1 MVLRYAVLEASMNK
15 LVISLALM
23 LAIPGIGHAKTFKL
37 GDDKP
42 VATIMI
48 PDSWSPEEIDN
59 GVEGT
64 SKDGETYVAAEVVDA
79 KNLNAAV
86 DDGLKY
92 FQKNGVKIDPATL
105 EKKEQKIAGFD
116 AVALEGKGTD
126 KDGPTH
132 VSLTLV
138 IISGE
143 KIVLLTYWGTATG
156 EESNGPD
163 LNKIASSIAA
173 AK

>member
-1 MVLRYAVLEASMNK
+1 MRRLFIAFAFTF
-15 LVISLALM
+15 
-23 LAIPGIGHAKTFKL
+23 AIPVITVSGAANAKTFTL

-48 PDSWSPEEIDN
+48 PDSWSPEEIDK

-64 SKDGETYVAAEVVDA
+64 SKDGETYVAAELIDA
-79 KNLNAAV
+79 KDMKTAMDA
-86 DDGLKY
+86 GIAY

-105 EKKEQKIAGFD
+105 QKKEMKMGAFD
-116 AVALEGKGTD
+116 AVDLSGKGTD

-138 IISGE
+138 IVRGRRSFF
-143 KIVLLTYWGTATG
+143 
-156 EESNGPD
+156 
-163 LNKIASSIAA
+163 
-173 AK
+173 

>member
-1 MVLRYAVLEASMNK
+1 MKK
-15 LVISLALM
+15 LAISLAIM
-23 LAIPGIGHAKTFKL
+23 LTVPVVGHAKTFKL

-59 GVEGT
+59 GVQGT

-105 EKKEQKIAGFD
+105 EKKEEKISGFD
-116 AVALEGKGTD
+116 AVALQGKGTD

-138 IISGE
+138 VINGE

-156 EESNGPD
+156 EESNGSD

>member
-1 MVLRYAVLEASMNK
+1 MRALFIAFALT
-15 LVISLALM
+15 LAGSG
-23 LAIPGIGHAKTFKL
+23 LADAKTFKL

-42 VATIMI
+42 VATITI

-79 KNLNAAV
+79 KDIKTAV
-86 DDGLKY
+86 EDGLKY
-92 FQKNGVKIDPATL
+92 FMKNGVKIDPSTL
-105 EKKEQKIAGFD
+105 EKKEMKIAGFD
-116 AVALEGKGTD
+116 AVDLQGKGTD

-156 EESNGPD
+156 EESNGAD
-163 LNKIASSIAA
+163 LTAIASSIAA

>member
-1 MVLRYAVLEASMNK
+1 MGDFMKRLILAFVLT
-15 LVISLALM
+15 
-23 LAIPGIGHAKTFKL
+23 LAIPGLGSAKTFKL

-42 VATIMI
+42 VASIMI
-48 PDSWSPEEIDN
+48 PDSWSPEEIDQ

-64 SKDGETYVAAEVVDA
+64 AKDGETYVAAEIIDA
-79 KNLNAAV
+79 KDIKSAI

-92 FQKNGVKIDPATL
+92 FQKNGVKINPDTL
-105 EKKEQKIAGFD
+105 EKKEAKMGGFD
-116 AVALEGKGTD
+116 AVTLQGKGTD

-156 EESNGPD
+156 EESNGED
-163 LNKIASSIAA
+163 LSKIAASIAA
-173 AK
+173 IK

>member
-1 MVLRYAVLEASMNK
+1 MK
-15 LVISLALM
+15 LLLISLALA
-23 LAIPGIGHAKTFKL
+23 LAIPGVGYAKTFKI
-37 GDDKP
+37 GEGTP
-42 VATIMI
+42 VASIMI

-64 SKDGETYVAAEVVDA
+64 SKDGETYVAAEVVAA
-79 KNLNAAV
+79 KDISVAV

-92 FQKNGVKIDPATL
+92 FMKNGVKIDPATL
-105 EKKEQKIAGFD
+105 EKKELKMNGYD
-116 AVALEGKGTD
+116 AVDLQGKGTD

-143 KIVLLTYWGTATG
+143 NIVLLTYWGTATG
-156 EESNGPD
+156 EESNGKD
-163 LNKIASSIAA
+163 LNAIASSITAL
-173 AK
+173 K

>member
-1 MVLRYAVLEASMNK
+1 MKKLFITFALL
-15 LVISLALM
+15 LVI
-23 LAIPGIGHAKTFKL
+23 PGSGYAKTFEL

-59 GVEGT
+59 GVQGT
-64 SKDGETYVAAEVVDA
+64 SKDGETYVAAEVVEA
-79 KNLNAAV
+79 KNINAAV

-105 EKKEQKIAGFD
+105 EKKELKINGFD
-116 AVALEGKGTD
+116 AVALQGKGTD

-138 IISGE
+138 IVSGE
-143 KIVLLTYWGTATG
+143 NILLLTYWGTATG
-156 EESNGPD
+156 EESNGRD
-163 LNKIASSIAA
+163 LDKIASSIAM